1 MQPPAITRR
10 RRPFLAPFWVMWL
23 LFLAALGIALFAYR
37 AATTTTVVLV
47 RHAEKELVTIEDPP
61 LAPAGERRA
70 ERLAQ
75 IFGTAGGPG
84 RIDGI
89 YVTNARRSQQTAA
102 PLAARLG
109 LRPSVLPA
117 STSSDNIA
125 SQVLREHR
133 GGRALVVG
141 HSNTVPEIV
150 KALSGEDV
158 PPIAD
163 DEYDNVY
170 VISVP
175 TFGSANVLRLKY

>member
-1 MQPPAITRR
+1 
-10 RRPFLAPFWVMWL
+10 MWL
-23 LFLAALGIALFAYR
+23 LFFVAVAVALFAYR
-37 AATTTTVVLV
+37 SATITTVVVV

-61 LAPAGERRA
+61 LAAAGERRA

-75 IFGTAGGPG
+75 MFGTAGGLG
-84 RIDGI
+84 HIEGI

-109 LRPSVLPA
+109 IRPSVLQA
-117 STSSDNIA
+117 STSSGSIA
-125 SQVLREHR
+125 SRVLREHR

-170 VISVP
+170 VVSVP
-175 TFGSANVLRLKY
+175 TIGHANVLRLKY

>member
-1 MQPPAITRR
+1 VAV
-10 RRPFLAPFWVMWL
+10 A
-23 LFLAALGIALFAYR
+23 IALFAYR
-37 AATTTTVVLV
+37 SATTTTVILV

-61 LAPAGERRA
+61 LAAAGEHRA
-70 ERLAQ
+70 EQLAQ
-75 IFGTAGGPG
+75 MFGTPGGLG
-84 RIDGI
+84 HIEGI
-89 YVTNARRSQQTAA
+89 YVTNTRRTQQTAA

-109 LRPSVLPA
+109 IRASVLPA
-117 STSSDNIA
+117 STSSASVA

-133 GGRALVVG
+133 GGRALIVG

-170 VISVP
+170 VVSVP
-175 TFGSANVLRLKY
+175 TFGRANVLRLKY

>member
-1 MQPPAITRR
+1 MQPPAVTRR

-23 LFLAALGIALFAYR
+23 LVLVAVAIALFAYR
-37 AATTTTVVLV
+37 SATITTVVVV

-61 LAPAGERRA
+61 LAASGERRA

-75 IFGTAGGPG
+75 MFGTAGGPG
-84 RIDGI
+84 HIEGI
-89 YVTNARRSQQTAA
+89 YVTNTRRTQQTAA

-109 LRPSVLPA
+109 IRPSVLAA
-117 STSSDNIA
+117 STSADSIA
-125 SQVLREHR
+125 SQVRREHR

-170 VISVP
+170 VVSVP
-175 TFGSANVLRLKY
+175 TFGHANVLRLKY